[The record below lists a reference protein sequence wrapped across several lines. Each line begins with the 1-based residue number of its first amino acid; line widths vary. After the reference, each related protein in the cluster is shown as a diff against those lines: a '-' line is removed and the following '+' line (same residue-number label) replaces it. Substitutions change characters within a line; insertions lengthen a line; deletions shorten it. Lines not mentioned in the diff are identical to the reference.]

1 MALDTGTVAAVPGI
15 DEAYEFCAP
24 RFFDFITEE
33 TEEAVRAAES
43 WFEAARSH
51 APSRTYP
58 RAAEAFFLV
67 DRPPSLPVPLRLRF
81 NPDFPRRFFPDFFSY
96 SRFQRSTTGSRN
108 RGRRP
113 RSRSSAI
120 SRKPRSWLQR

>member
-1 MALDTGTVAAVPGI
+1 MALDTGTVAAAAGI
-15 DEAYEFCAP
+15 DEAYEFSAP

-67 DRPPSLPVPLRLRF
+67 DRSLPPASASALISLAEF
-81 NPDFPRRFFPDFFSY
+81 SLIFFLIPD
-96 SRFQRSTTGSRN
+96 
-108 RGRRP
+108 
-113 RSRSSAI
+113 SSVQ
-120 SRKPRSWLQR
+120 P

>member
-1 MALDTGTVAAVPGI
+1 MALDTGTVAAAAGI
-15 DEAYEFCAP
+15 DEAYEFSAP

-67 DRPPSLPVPLRLRF
+67 DRSLPPSQFRLRF
-81 NPDFPRRFFPDFFSY
+81 SPDFPRRIFPDFFLI
-96 SRFQRSTTGSRN
+96 
-108 RGRRP
+108 P
-113 RSRSSAI
+113 DSSVQ
-120 SRKPRSWLQR
+120 P